1 MERSNFAGLPSEIP
15 PCVMTVCKRS
25 EPVKWNCTRWMILG
39 TCAELVGG
47 DSDSDRV
54 GSTDGGL
61 AMAHALL
68 VTSFILE
75 TGS

>member
-15 PCVMTVCKRS
+15 LCVMTVRKRS
-25 EPVKWNCTRWMILG
+25 EPVKWNRTRWMILG

-47 DSDSDRV
+47 DRASDTVRSP
-54 GSTDGGL
+54 DGGL
-61 AMAHALL
+61 ATGPALL
-68 VTSFILE
+68 VPSFILE